1 VTRLYDRLL
10 EWIVDYADRRGA
22 RQAEKVRQQREYAR
36 ALRQN
41 AARDRWIEAG
51 RRRD

>member
-1 VTRLYDRLL
+1 VYDRIL
-10 EWIVDYADRRGA
+10 EAICDYADRRGA
-22 RQAEKVRQQREYAR
+22 RQAEKVRQQRAYER

-41 AARDRWIEAG
+41 AARERWIEAG